1 MFDLISYME
10 DVAVKHK
17 DIKHTSIKP
26 KFFRCSGIANVEEL
40 LSNLP
45 NAEGT
50 ILMADI
56 NLGGMLIGNT
66 ESYTDIPSF
75 MFHVMKMAKFNDLIE
90 QEAVKKACKTLGFAI
105 LAKMKHDHYQD
116 NFKSGTSGLKALDLS
131 RIPYD
136 TIGPI
141 ANGWYGCMFT
151 FRVNVKA
158 SDSGLVYNAEDY
170 E

>member
-1 MFDLISYME
+1 MFDLVNYME
-10 DVAVKHK
+10 DVAKKHRQ
-17 DIKHTSIKP
+17 IKHTLTQP

-40 LSNLP
+40 LSNLT
-45 NAEGT
+45 NANGI

-56 NLGGMLIGNT
+56 NLGGTVIGNT
-66 ESYTDIPSF
+66 ESFTDIPVF
-75 MFHVMKMAKFNDLIE
+75 TYHVMMQAAFNDMQL
-90 QEAVKKACKTLGFAI
+90 QDEAKKTCKTIGMNI
-105 LAKMKHDHYQD
+105 LAKLKYDRHQD
-116 NFKSGTSGLKALDLS
+116 NFSNGTSGLRALDLS

-151 FRVNVKA
+151 FRIHQKA
-158 SDSGLVYNAEDY
+158 SDSGMVYNAEDY